1 VWSDASIR
9 GDGLAT
15 FATPAWGDVHVLRPL
30 VIFVAASVIACG
42 TAAAGETA
50 NRPLCDFVKKVL
62 AAKVT
67 EFNTLKGEAQNPA
80 VFKNEVFHGILL
92 PSPGAECT
100 LFIRT
105 KVGRAELDPKY
116 SCSIGSATDFAA
128 ANRLFARSLADLRAC
143 YGQARFMDD
152 YDGDGRDPTEPVNWN
167 VMLEGPDFRL
177 ELQMSNQVTLVAQAF
192 GQGSPDMPEI
202 TITLDVTDTSPPKTP
217 I

>member
-1 VWSDASIR
+1 
-9 GDGLAT
+9 
-15 FATPAWGDVHVLRPL
+15 VHVFKPL
-30 VIFVAASVIACG
+30 VALFAASVIACG

-50 NRPLCDFVKKVL
+50 NRPLCDFVQKVL

-80 VFKNEVFHGILL
+80 VFKNEVFHGTLL
-92 PSPGAECT
+92 PAPGAECT

-116 SCSIGSATDFAA
+116 SCTIGSAANFAA
-128 ANRLFARSLADLRAC
+128 ANRIFARSVADLRAC
-143 YGQARFMDD
+143 YAQARFSDT
-152 YDGDGRDPTEPVNWN
+152 YDGDGRDPTEPVDWN
-167 VMLEGPDFRL
+167 VTLEGPDFRL
-177 ELQMSNQVTLVAQAF
+177 ELQMSNQVALVAQAF

-202 TITLDVTDTSPPKTP
+202 AITLDVTDTSPPKTP